1 MTQRM
6 FFGFLF
12 AGIVGFIAE
21 FSLIQMGIFLGFGP
35 ILPRFISLPIAI
47 LITFL
52 VNRFIAFSNFTP
64 ITARE
69 IISYYIA
76 MVFGAAFS
84 LVLYSVLLF
93 TNSSVEFCLVV
104 ATTCTALLN
113 FMMSR
118 KLLASKQDHSK

>member
-1 MTQRM
+1 M

-21 FSLIQMGIFLGFGP
+21 FSIIQIGIFLGFGP
-35 ILPRFISLPIAI
+35 ILPRFISLPMAI

-64 ITARE
+64 ITGRE

-84 LVLYSVLLF
+84 LGLYSVMIF
-93 TNSSVEFCLVV
+93 INFSVEFCLVV
-104 ATTCTALLN
+104 ATICTALLN
-113 FMMSR
+113 FIMSR
-118 KLLASKQDHSK
+118 KLLSSKQDQSK